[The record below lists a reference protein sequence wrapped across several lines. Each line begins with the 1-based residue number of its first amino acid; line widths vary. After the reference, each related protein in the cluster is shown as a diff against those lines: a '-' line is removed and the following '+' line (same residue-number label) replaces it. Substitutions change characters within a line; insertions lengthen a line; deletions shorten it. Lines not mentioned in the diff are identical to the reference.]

1 MDITECD
8 ICHDRDFE
16 DVLNSIH
23 YSSLNPDHEDDEVI
37 EISPLRIVS
46 VVVCTE
52 LRDTVLDLG
61 LIYENLKSLEYVD
74 VEDISYQEERPS
86 KKEKKEQKKEK
97 KKTMFYNCML
107 WKIQVRD
114 GLGDNKLMNV
124 SLKCFPNGKFQ
135 YAGFNTIHAIKL
147 IPRIVT
153 SIIRKIDGGMDP
165 CNTKLDEPRIIQ
177 INSSFYIL
185 KAKGKQI
192 KQIILNDLL
201 LKKEHLSVG
210 GRVISSTF
218 MPEKYPGI
226 NVKFKVNETAEIVGK
241 RKKEPTITLLIF
253 STGSVLINGYNNI
266 SEYREAYVMLCK
278 LVHEHRDMLITDN
291 LLN

>member
-86 KKEKKEQKKEK
+86 KKEKKEQKK
-97 KKTMFYNCML
+97 
-107 WKIQVRD
+107 
-114 GLGDNKLMNV
+114 
-124 SLKCFPNGKFQ
+124 
-135 YAGFNTIHAIKL
+135 
-147 IPRIVT
+147 
-153 SIIRKIDGGMDP
+153 
-165 CNTKLDEPRIIQ
+165 Q
-177 INSSFYIL
+177 INVFLHEGFWRCVDTARDL
-185 KAKGKQI
+185 K
-192 KQIILNDLL
+192 L
-201 LKKEHLSVG
+201 LKEMGLK
-210 GRVISSTF
+210 
-218 MPEKYPGI
+218 
-226 NVKFKVNETAEIVGK
+226 KF
-241 RKKEPTITLLIF
+241 
-253 STGSVLINGYNNI
+253 
-266 SEYREAYVMLCK
+266 
-278 LVHEHRDMLITDN
+278 
-291 LLN
+291 